1 MREQFIF
8 KIIPMLNP
16 DGVVRGN
23 YRGDA
28 LGVDLNRRW
37 NKPSKILHPTI
48 YYSKQILKSYMENQV
63 IVFCDMHGHSRKRNV
78 FMYGCLTPQTEIN
91 HHKYNNLIK
100 MIPYMFGQ
108 RSKFFQFNDCKF
120 ANEKEK
126 ESTARIVMFSEL
138 KIVNSYTLEATFYA
152 PYDKDKFKKKIN
164 LNEDDHI
171 KAEDLV

>member
-48 YYSKQILKSYMENQV
+48 YYSK
-63 IVFCDMHGHSRKRNV
+63 
-78 FMYGCLTPQTEIN
+78 
-91 HHKYNNLIK
+91 
-100 MIPYMFGQ
+100 
-108 RSKFFQFNDCKF
+108 
-120 ANEKEK
+120 
-126 ESTARIVMFSEL
+126 
-138 KIVNSYTLEATFYA
+138 
-152 PYDKDKFKKKIN
+152 
-164 LNEDDHI
+164 
-171 KAEDLV
+171 